1 MEKVEYTSEI
11 VSLIQKGEK
20 LEAIAEIR
28 KKYGIS
34 LVEAK
39 NMVNTYK
46 GGEEFYFLSTDDNDK
61 TIETNSSISEA
72 TTTPKE
78 VIPFACPNCGSTC
91 VHKSMGGKAENVA
104 AVVGAKLIK
113 KAVLGDNS
121 KYVRG
126 EGKLINESVPFQ
138 QTCDYCHYTFHASQ
152 SQIDNGKYSMN
163 KRIADDLHSSYNKKL
178 QMVKDKEVSGIKN
191 KASQKMKKVIGAFFV
206 FLLGL
211 LICMNCDHTTE
222 GVFGLTAYT
231 GSFMFSCFL
240 IFLGVALT
248 FVFGVSWLTTYN
260 MASTLESMSIE
271 QYAKTHKA

>member
-1 MEKVEYTSEI
+1 MEET
-11 VSLIQKGEK
+11 
-20 LEAIAEIR
+20 
-28 KKYGIS
+28 
-34 LVEAK
+34 
-39 NMVNTYK
+39 
-46 GGEEFYFLSTDDNDK
+46 
-61 TIETNSSISEA
+61 TI
-72 TTTPKE
+72 PKE
-78 VIPFACPNCGSTC
+78 VIHFACPNCGSTC
-91 VHKSMGGKAENVA
+91 VHKSIGGKAENVA

-126 EGKLINESVPFQ
+126 EGKMINENVPFQ

-211 LICMNCDHTTE
+211 LICMNCEHTTE

-240 IFLGVALT
+240 IFIGVALT
-248 FVFGVSWLTTYN
+248 FAFGVSWFTTYN
-260 MASTLESMSIE
+260 IASNLESMSIE